1 MSGLT
6 EIEILDRHKQALSE
20 ARQACQYLGY
30 NEDPEYIALRGPH
43 YKRLKEALDLL
54 EGSARQMSAFRSDAR
69 WLRIG
74 IHYAKVMRF
83 VQRKF
88 VRQAWGDFTR
98 LMPMFE
104 NGLRQMEDLATRKTG
119 TTGIIIP
126 ANPSSF
132 LILPDHMGATR
143 GPGTVH

>member
-1 MSGLT
+1 MATT
-6 EIEILDRHKQALSE
+6 EQDILDRHKQALSE
-20 ARQACQYLGY
+20 ARQACQYLGK
-30 NEDPEYIALRGPH
+30 NANPEYVALRGPH
-43 YKRLKEALDLL
+43 YKKLKEALDLL
-54 EGSARQMSAFRSDAR
+54 EGSARQLAAYRGDAR

-83 VQRKF
+83 AQRKF
-88 VRQAWGDFTR
+88 VRQAWLDFER

-104 NGLRQMEDLATRKTG
+104 NGLRHMEDLATRKTG
-119 TTGIIIP
+119 TTGLILP
-126 ANPSSF
+126 NNPSSW